1 MHLGLV
7 LAVAIGLGA
16 IAGLRSMT
24 APAVIVWAAR
34 FGWIA
39 WHGSWLGFF
48 GSTWALYLFTV
59 LGVAEV
65 IVDKLPSTP
74 NRTMPGS
81 LVVRALSGGL
91 CGAAICSSADQSIA
105 LGAILGAVAS
115 IGGAF
120 AGYEARHR
128 LTAQFPGAAMGIALV
143 EDAIAVGGGF
153 LIVSLL

>member
-48 GSTWALYLFTV
+48 GSAWALYLFT
-59 LGVAEV
+59 LLAVAELV
-65 IVDKLPSTP
+65 ADKLPSTP

-91 CGAAICSSADQSIA
+91 CGAAICASADQSVA
-105 LGAILGAVAS
+105 LGAILAAVAS
-115 IGGAF
+115 IAGAF
-120 AGYEARHR
+120 AGYQARHR
-128 LTAQFPGAAMGIALV
+128 LTAQFPGAAIGIALL

-153 LIVSLL
+153 LIVSSL